1 MHDGGMRTDASQEG
15 AGGGGRQWARADATR
30 RALLAA
36 AREVFSEQGY
46 ADAGIAEIVARSGI
60 SVGSLYHHYGGKAG
74 LYLALW
80 EEHSAAQEARA
91 TKAVAAARG
100 DGHGERDP
108 IRLFIA
114 GARAFLEVCWEHRD
128 IARLF
133 YEGEGPAGFGLLRR
147 RRWRRWTERNTRL
160 LRVDEDERAGHVLV
174 LVLTTVIGEAGRE
187 VATAEDDAA
196 AAEFI
201 DEVARILGRLA
212 ESDQT
217 F

>member
-1 MHDGGMRTDASQEG
+1 MRTGATQEG
-15 AGGGGRQWARADATR
+15 TGGGGRQWARADATR
-30 RALLAA
+30 RALLTA

-80 EEHSAAQEARA
+80 EELMAAQEEHA
-91 TKAVAAARG
+91 TSSVAAARG
-100 DGHGERDP
+100 AGERDP
-108 IRLFIA
+108 IRLFIT
-114 GARAFLEVCWEHRD
+114 GARAFLDVCWENRD

-147 RRWRRWTERNTRL
+147 RRWRQWTEQNTRL

-196 AAEFI
+196 ATEFI

-212 ESDQT
+212 ESDQN

>member
-1 MHDGGMRTDASQEG
+1 MDGMRAHPTQDG
-15 AGGGGRQWARADATR
+15 PGGGGRQWARADATR
-30 RALLAA
+30 QALLTA

-80 EEHSAAQEARA
+80 EELTAAQEEHA
-91 TKAVAAARG
+91 TGSVAAARG
-100 DGHGERDP
+100 AGERDP

-114 GARAFLEVCWEHRD
+114 GARAFLDVCWDNRD

-147 RRWRRWTERNTRL
+147 RRWRRWTEQNTRL

-196 AAEFI
+196 ATEFI

-212 ESDQT
+212 ESEQN

>member
-1 MHDGGMRTDASQEG
+1 MRTGTAQEG
-15 AGGGGRQWARADATR
+15 AGGRQWARADATR
-30 RALLAA
+30 QALLNA

-80 EEHSAAQEARA
+80 EEHTAAQEEQA
-91 TKAVAAARG
+91 TRSVAAARA
-100 DGHGERDP
+100 DGEHDP
-108 IRLFIA
+108 MRLFIA
-114 GARAFLEVCWEHRD
+114 GAKAFLDVCWENRD

-133 YEGEGPAGFGLLRR
+133 YEGEGPPGFGLLRR
-147 RRWRRWTERNTRL
+147 RRWQRWTEQNTRL
-160 LRVDEDERAGHVLV
+160 LRVDEDERAGQVLV

-196 AAEFI
+196 ATEFV
-201 DEVARILGRLA
+201 DEVSRILGRLA
-212 ESDQT
+212 ESEQN

>member
-1 MHDGGMRTDASQEG
+1 MRTDAPQEG
-15 AGGGGRQWARADATR
+15 AGGASGGGRQWARADATR
-30 RALLAA
+30 QALLAA

-80 EEHSAAQEARA
+80 EEHTAEQEEHA
-91 TKAVAAARG
+91 TRSVAAARG
-100 DGHGERDP
+100 EGERDP

-114 GARAFLEVCWEHRD
+114 GARAFLDVCWNGRD

-133 YEGEGPAGFGLLRR
+133 YEGEGPPGFGLLRR
-147 RRWRRWTERNTRL
+147 RRWQRWTEQNTRL

-187 VATAEDDAA
+187 VAAAEDDAA
-196 AAEFI
+196 ATEFI

-212 ESDQT
+212 ESDQN

>member
-1 MHDGGMRTDASQEG
+1 MRTRTGSDG
-15 AGGGGRQWARADATR
+15 AGGGGGGRQWARADATR
-30 RALLAA
+30 EALLAA

-46 ADAGIAEIVARSGI
+46 ADAGIAEIVTRSGI

-80 EEHSAAQEARA
+80 EEHTTTQEQRA
-91 TKAVAAARG
+91 TGSVAAARG
-100 DGHGERDP
+100 AGERDP

-114 GARAFLEVCWEHRD
+114 GARAFLQVCWADRD

-133 YEGEGPAGFGLLRR
+133 HEGEGPAGFGLLRR
-147 RRWRRWTERNTRL
+147 QRWRQWTEQNTRL
-160 LRVDEDERAGHVLV
+160 LRVDENARAGQVLV

-196 AAEFI
+196 ATEII
-201 DEVARILGRLA
+201 DEVVRILGRLA
-212 ESDQT
+212 ETDQN